1 MSLQAVESGFIDNDS
16 SGTVTLGD
24 QLDFTA
30 TATNT
35 GSVPLTSVHV
45 TDDFNTTGAS
55 CLIVAVGTTCVA
67 NSSHIVTSA
76 DVSAGQIVDHAT
88 ATSNEL
94 PPQFAVSGGGTG
106 GPAMAITPT
115 LTSNADGDGSGTVT
129 LGDVLTFTATMSNT
143 GTVPLTNVVVTGS
156 TIPNTI
162 SCTSVAT
169 GGTCILT
176 GTHTITAADVAAGL
190 FVDHVATTST
200 ELPSGVSGSLN
211 IPVAGPA
218 PPVLTIVSGNN
229 QVLPINT
236 QSAPLVVQ
244 LKNNGVPI
252 ANATINWSAANGTLA
267 TPTSLTDANGKAT
280 NTVILRQAGA
290 ASVSASST
298 SPAAG
303 PITFALNGG
312 LASLGGLTPPE
323 IAVANSLD
331 HACPALAGL
340 ATRTRAEQSLLDQC
354 QALASA
360 AASHPD
366 QVANALNQML
376 PHDALIQTNASVLI
390 TTAQFDN
397 IKARLA
403 ALRSGSGSDHF
414 GGLAFSTPDGSVPF
428 GSLTQAALGLDDKPV
443 DKKQGVGDG
452 FDRWGFFATGSFG
465 NGSADPRSVTPGYGF
480 HTGGLTAGVDY
491 RFNDHAIFGVSA
503 GYANYSSNV
512 DNVGGGLDTHGWNL
526 SAYSSF
532 FRQDNWYLDGVLTYG
547 NNSYDIRRRII
558 YTLTTAIGTDTV
570 NQTATSSSSGNTF
583 AGAFTLGRDFSKGQ
597 LSFGPYLR
605 GIYTHTDFGS
615 YQEVLQSDQS
625 GNGLG
630 LVIGSRSTQNIS
642 SVLGAKINYA
652 SSQSWGVLMPHAEF
666 EWEHDFEDNP
676 DSINAHFLQD
686 PTATPFQLRGDSIDT
701 NFFRLGLGL
710 SFQFTH
716 GRSGFIYYEKTL
728 GLSNITQNNISLG
741 FRMEF

>member
-1 MSLQAVESGFIDNDS
+1 MNLQVVESGFIDNDS
-16 SGTVTLGD
+16 SGTVTQGD
-24 QLDFTA
+24 QLDFTI

-45 TDDFNTTGAS
+45 TDDFNMTGRS
-55 CLIVAVGTTCVA
+55 CLIVAMGTTCVA
-67 NSSHIVTSA
+67 NSSHIVTA
-76 DVSAGQIVDHAT
+76 TDVSAGQVIDHAA

-94 PPQFAVSGGGTG
+94 PTQFAGSGGGSG

-129 LGDVLTFTATMSNT
+129 LGDVLTVTTTMSNT

-156 TIPNTI
+156 TIPNSI

-169 GGTCILT
+169 AGSCILT

-190 FVDHVATTST
+190 FVDHVAATSN

-211 IPVAGPA
+211 IPVVGPV
-218 PPVLTIVSGNN
+218 PPALTIVSGNN
-229 QVLPINT
+229 QVLPLNT
-236 QSAPLVVQ
+236 PSALLVVQ

-280 NTVILRQAGA
+280 NSVTLQQAGA

-303 PITFALNGG
+303 PVIFALNAG

-340 ATRTRAEQSLLDQC
+340 TTRTRAEQSLLDEC

-403 ALRSGSGSDHF
+403 ALRSGSGGDHF
-414 GGLAFSTPDGSVPF
+414 GGLAFSTPNGSVPF
-428 GSLTQAALGLDDKPV
+428 GSLTQAALGLNDKPE
-443 DKKQGVGDG
+443 VGGG

-465 NGSADPRSVTPGYGF
+465 SGSADPRNVTPGYGF

-512 DNVGGGLDTHGWNL
+512 DNVGGGLDTHGWSL

-547 NNSYDIRRRII
+547 NNSYDITRRII
-558 YTLTTAIGTDTV
+558 YALTTATGTDTV
-570 NQTATSSSSGNTF
+570 NQTAASSSSGNTF
-583 AGAFTLGRDFSKGQ
+583 AGAFTLGRDFSKGP

-605 GIYTHTDFGS
+605 GTYTHTAFGS
-615 YQEVLQSDQS
+615 YQEVLQSDQP

-630 LVIGSRSTQNIS
+630 LVVASRSSKDIS

-652 SSQSWGVLMPHAEF
+652 SSHSWGVLIPHAEL
-666 EWEHDFEDNP
+666 EWEHDFENNP
-676 DSINAHFLQD
+676 DNINAYFLQD